1 MRRRCP
7 YSFRSSTSNS
17 NSDTAIQA
25 FYTYAKARDLNI
37 DETILACDFE
47 AILALLDGYA
57 IWLQSGRHADNL
69 IA

>member
-1 MRRRCP
+1 LR
-7 YSFRSSTSNS
+7 
-17 NSDTAIQA
+17 AIQA
-25 FYTYAKARDLNI
+25 FYAYAKSRDLDI

-69 IA
+69 IARIGKAGTVLFQQIS